1 MVKDL
6 TAPLDEALRQEIL
19 AAPAVAAIMAADS
32 AARPAAATAL
42 EGSRKIGERFSR
54 MKEDLVG
61 LATQYELLF
70 EDWQASNMQLRK
82 LNDLA
87 TRMNE
92 SLHLEEVLQ
101 QVVALT
107 LEITKA
113 ERGFIVLKSQDRYE
127 NLVGRAAF
135 DQFGKPL
142 PQKLDPETLAAY
154 QATLTGLGLPANAFD
169 AFEPW
174 FAGVTL
180 SVLPLTKHGYDP
192 NQGVEKQLT
201 AKAKAGAKPISG
213 FETLTEQLGFFDTLP
228 EVEQV
233 SFLKS
238 VVKDI
243 DKLGPQLDKMVLL
256 WGKGDP
262 DGLAVTMNESME
274 ATPEL
279 AKTLLFDRNAR
290 WADQIKTRLDKPGT
304 VFVAVGAGHL
314 AGQKSVQDYLK
325 GLGVRVQR
333 VQ

>member
-1 MVKDL
+1 MK
-6 TAPLDEALRQEIL
+6 TWFKTL
-19 AAPAVAAIMAADS
+19 AATCAILPVAFYAAQPASIALAKE
-32 AARPAAATAL
+32 PAAAEATVKVKPAL
-42 EGSRKIGERFSR
+42 WAVK
-54 MKEDLVG
+54 DADTTV
-61 LATQYELLF
+61 YLF
-70 EDWQASNMQLRK
+70 G
-82 LNDLA
+82 
-87 TRMNE
+87 TV
-92 SLHLEEVLQ
+92 H
-101 QVVALT
+101 
-107 LEITKA
+107 
-113 ERGFIVLKSQDRYE
+113 VLKPGLSWFDGAVQK
-127 NLVGRAAF
+127 AF
-135 DQFGKPL
+135 DKSDELVLELVLPDDQSEVAKATLPMAMDQSGKPL

-290 WADQIKTRLDKPGT
+290 WANQIKTRMDKPGT

-314 AGQKSVQDYLK
+314 AGEKSVQDYLAER
-325 GLGVRVQR
+325 GLKAQR
-333 VQ
+333 IQ

>member
-1 MVKDL
+1 MK
-6 TAPLDEALRQEIL
+6 TWFKTL
-19 AAPAVAAIMAADS
+19 AATCAILPVAFYAAQPPS
-32 AARPAAATAL
+32 IALAKEPAAAETTVKVKPAL
-42 EGSRKIGERFSR
+42 WAVK
-54 MKEDLVG
+54 DADTTV
-61 LATQYELLF
+61 YLF
-70 EDWQASNMQLRK
+70 G
-82 LNDLA
+82 
-87 TRMNE
+87 TV
-92 SLHLEEVLQ
+92 H
-101 QVVALT
+101 
-107 LEITKA
+107 
-113 ERGFIVLKSQDRYE
+113 VLKPGLSWFDGAVQK
-127 NLVGRAAF
+127 AF
-135 DQFGKPL
+135 DKSDELVLELVLPDDQAEVAKATLPMAMDQSGKPL

-290 WADQIKTRLDKPGT
+290 WADQIKTRMDKPGT

-314 AGQKSVQDYLK
+314 AGEKSVQDYLAER
-325 GLGVRVQR
+325 GLKAQR
-333 VQ
+333 IQ

>member
-1 MVKDL
+1 MK
-6 TAPLDEALRQEIL
+6 TWFKTL
-19 AAPAVAAIMAADS
+19 AATCAILPVAFYAAQPASIALAKE
-32 AARPAAATAL
+32 PAAAETTVKVKPAL
-42 EGSRKIGERFSR
+42 WAVK
-54 MKEDLVG
+54 DADTTV
-61 LATQYELLF
+61 YLF
-70 EDWQASNMQLRK
+70 G
-82 LNDLA
+82 
-87 TRMNE
+87 TV
-92 SLHLEEVLQ
+92 H
-101 QVVALT
+101 
-107 LEITKA
+107 
-113 ERGFIVLKSQDRYE
+113 VLKPGLSWFDGAVQK
-127 NLVGRAAF
+127 AF
-135 DQFGKPL
+135 DKSDELVLELVLPDDQAEVAKATLPMAMDQSGKPL

-290 WADQIKTRLDKPGT
+290 WANQIKTRMDKPGT

-314 AGQKSVQDYLK
+314 AGEKSVQDYLAER
-325 GLGVRVQR
+325 GLKAQR
-333 VQ
+333 IQ

>member
-1 MVKDL
+1 MK
-6 TAPLDEALRQEIL
+6 TWFKTL
-19 AAPAVAAIMAADS
+19 AATCAILPVAFYAAQPASIALAKE
-32 AARPAAATAL
+32 PAAAEATVKVKPAL
-42 EGSRKIGERFSR
+42 WAVK
-54 MKEDLVG
+54 DADTTV
-61 LATQYELLF
+61 YLF
-70 EDWQASNMQLRK
+70 G
-82 LNDLA
+82 
-87 TRMNE
+87 TV
-92 SLHLEEVLQ
+92 H
-101 QVVALT
+101 
-107 LEITKA
+107 
-113 ERGFIVLKSQDRYE
+113 VLKPGLSWFDGAVQK
-127 NLVGRAAF
+127 AF
-135 DQFGKPL
+135 DKSDELVLELVLPDDQSEVAKATLPMAMDQSGKPL

-290 WADQIKTRLDKPGT
+290 WADQIKTRMDKPGT

-314 AGQKSVQDYLK
+314 AGEKSVQDYLAER
-325 GLGVRVQR
+325 GLKAQR
-333 VQ
+333 IQ

>member
-1 MVKDL
+1 MK
-6 TAPLDEALRQEIL
+6 TWFKTL
-19 AAPAVAAIMAADS
+19 AATCAILPVAFYAAQPASIALAKE
-32 AARPAAATAL
+32 PAAAETTVKVKPAL
-42 EGSRKIGERFSR
+42 WAVK
-54 MKEDLVG
+54 DADTTV
-61 LATQYELLF
+61 YLF
-70 EDWQASNMQLRK
+70 G
-82 LNDLA
+82 
-87 TRMNE
+87 TV
-92 SLHLEEVLQ
+92 H
-101 QVVALT
+101 
-107 LEITKA
+107 
-113 ERGFIVLKSQDRYE
+113 VLKPGLSWFDGAVQK
-127 NLVGRAAF
+127 AF
-135 DQFGKPL
+135 DKSDELVLELVLPDDQAEVAKATLPMAMDQSGKPL

-243 DKLGPQLDKMVLL
+243 DKRGPQLDKMVLL

-290 WADQIKTRLDKPGT
+290 WADQIKTRMDKPGT

-314 AGQKSVQDYLK
+314 AGEKSVQDYLAER
-325 GLGVRVQR
+325 GLKAQR
-333 VQ
+333 IQ

>member
-1 MVKDL
+1 MK
-6 TAPLDEALRQEIL
+6 TWFKTL
-19 AAPAVAAIMAADS
+19 AATCAILPVAFYAAQPASIALAKE
-32 AARPAAATAL
+32 PAAAEATVKVKPAL
-42 EGSRKIGERFSR
+42 WAVK
-54 MKEDLVG
+54 DADTTV
-61 LATQYELLF
+61 YLF
-70 EDWQASNMQLRK
+70 G
-82 LNDLA
+82 
-87 TRMNE
+87 TV
-92 SLHLEEVLQ
+92 H
-101 QVVALT
+101 
-107 LEITKA
+107 
-113 ERGFIVLKSQDRYE
+113 VLKPGLSWFDGAVQK
-127 NLVGRAAF
+127 AF
-135 DQFGKPL
+135 DKSDELVLELVLPDDQAEVAKATLPMAMDQSGKPL

-201 AKAKAGAKPISG
+201 AKAKAGAKPVSG

-290 WADQIKTRLDKPGT
+290 WADQIKTRMDKPGT

-314 AGQKSVQDYLK
+314 AGEKSVQDYLAER
-325 GLGVRVQR
+325 GLKAQR
-333 VQ
+333 IQ

>member
-1 MVKDL
+1 MK
-6 TAPLDEALRQEIL
+6 TWFKTL
-19 AAPAVAAIMAADS
+19 AATCAILPVAFYAAQPASIALAKE
-32 AARPAAATAL
+32 PAAAETTVKVKPAL
-42 EGSRKIGERFSR
+42 WAVK
-54 MKEDLVG
+54 DADTTV
-61 LATQYELLF
+61 YLF
-70 EDWQASNMQLRK
+70 G
-82 LNDLA
+82 
-87 TRMNE
+87 TV
-92 SLHLEEVLQ
+92 H
-101 QVVALT
+101 
-107 LEITKA
+107 
-113 ERGFIVLKSQDRYE
+113 VLKPGLSWFDGAVRK
-127 NLVGRAAF
+127 AF
-135 DQFGKPL
+135 DKSDELVLELVLPDDQAEVAKATLPMAMDQSGKPL

-290 WADQIKTRLDKPGT
+290 WADQIKTRMDKPGT

-314 AGQKSVQDYLK
+314 AGEKSVQDYLAER
-325 GLGVRVQR
+325 GLKAQR
-333 VQ
+333 IQ